1 MRYNLHLKKTLHIHW
16 RCFNSELY
24 EWILVLFRVWVR
36 FYGFF
41 FRARPRY
48 ALSLSLTLTVLF
60 NSTLKVLFF
69 TKIWINWA
77 VIFPLYFPHSS
88 ILHLIAIFSYSSSAT
103 ITKFPTS
110 DWINI
115 CRTNTIAAIFRNA
128 ITVWLVVSI
137 NGILST
143 YYFCTLMCTT
153 LVPSLN
159 VWVCVC
165 VFVIGE
171 QNRFGPNTEPNRTN
185 SISFD

>member
-1 MRYNLHLKKTLHIHW
+1 M
-16 RCFNSELY
+16 
-24 EWILVLFRVWVR
+24 V
-36 FYGFF
+36 FF
-41 FRARPRY
+41 CFRARPRY

-165 VFVIGE
+165 VCYRRTKPF
-171 QNRFGPNTEPNRTN
+171 RTKYWTKPNQFNFIWLN
-185 SISFD
+185 FQASIPCSTGLYVFLLL

>member
-1 MRYNLHLKKTLHIHW
+1 M
-16 RCFNSELY
+16 SA
-24 EWILVLFRVWVR
+24 ILW
-36 FYGFF
+36 FF
-41 FRARPRY
+41 FVF
-48 ALSLSLTLTVLF
+48 ALAPVILSPSLTLTVLF
-60 NSTLKVLFF
+60 NSTLKVLFV
-69 TKIWINWA
+69 TKIWNNWA

-128 ITVWLVVSI
+128 ITVWLAVSI

-159 VWVCVC
+159 VWVCV
-165 VFVIGE
+165 FVIGE